1 MDAKESK
8 EMKILRKKPHKTEK
22 EIEQYK
28 KLLEYAEENGR
39 EGNDRTA
46 L

>member
-28 KLLEYAEENGR
+28 KLLEKFLDETLYF
-39 EGNDRTA
+39 
-46 L
+46 

>member
-28 KLLEYAEENGR
+28 KLLEKFLDETLYFGEQEY
-39 EGNDRTA
+39 
-46 L
+46 

>member
-8 EMKILRKKPHKTEK
+8 EMEILCKKPHKTEK

-28 KLLEYAEENGR
+28 KLLEKFFDETLYFGEHE
-39 EGNDRTA
+39 D
-46 L
+46 

>member
-8 EMKILRKKPHKTEK
+8 EMKNLRKKPQKSEK

-28 KLLEYAEENGR
+28 KLLEKFLDETLYFGEHE
-39 EGNDRTA
+39 D
-46 L
+46 